1 MQRWVNNS
9 FNITT
14 PFKLLVLSAL
24 IASCSEPKQE
34 ISNDLYGKAL
44 LYLVFE
50 DGPISQFYQN
60 AGCVQIDSSRF
71 YFGEDHYA
79 FSEFWNGG
87 SIYRKG
93 DTIGF
98 FGGSCIFRTEVYIL
112 DKNLDQIIVFEA
124 RNFYM
129 DSHKK
134 NSDEFKA
141 QQLTSFTPSDTLGVF
156 NLVVSKGELRVIET
170 EDKRP
175 ILTIQPT
182 TRGETVKNFIYSK
195 NEENTKPSSIFQT
208 TGDSLV
214 IVKDYSG
221 YKREML
227 LSRLDHS
234 YSLTE
239 FRDSIT
245 PNPTILGKVIIDK
258 NCL

>member
-1 MQRWVNNS
+1 M
-9 FNITT
+9 
-14 PFKLLVLSAL
+14 VLSAL
-24 IASCSEPKQE
+24 IVSCSESKQE
-34 ISNDLYGKAL
+34 ISDDLYGKAL

-71 YFGEDHYA
+71 YFSEDHYA

-112 DKNLDQIIVFEA
+112 DRSLDQIIVFEA
-124 RNFYM
+124 RNFYL

-141 QQLTSFTPSDTLGVF
+141 QQLTSFTLTDTLGIF
-156 NLVVSKGELRVIET
+156 NLKVSGGELIVLEAEAKKPT
-170 EDKRP
+170 
-175 ILTIQPT
+175 LSIQPT
-182 TRGETVKNFIYSK
+182 TTGETVKNFIYSK
-195 NEENTKPSSIFQT
+195 NGENTKPSSIFQT
-208 TGDSLV
+208 RGDSL
-214 IVKDYSG
+214 IIIKDYSG
-221 YKREML
+221 YNRKML

-245 PNPTILGKVIIDK
+245 PNSTILGKVMIDK